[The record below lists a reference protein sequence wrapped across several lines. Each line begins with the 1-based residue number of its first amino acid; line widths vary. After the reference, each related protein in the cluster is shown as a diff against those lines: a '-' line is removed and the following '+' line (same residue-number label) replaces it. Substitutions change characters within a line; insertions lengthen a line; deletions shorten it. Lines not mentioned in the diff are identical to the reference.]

1 MIQKQTTP
9 TPHDKR
15 VKTLYVSDMDGTL
28 LNSESVLSQYTTAT
42 LNRLIADGAL
52 FTVATARTPATV
64 VKLMKD
70 VQATVPYIVMTGAAL
85 WDSNADTYRNVRAM
99 TNDTVGEILDVFNSH
114 AATADGSKNAGDG
127 KAVNPFVYRRHG
139 NALIVSHVSTLT
151 PEEREFIVPRVQ
163 TRYKSLRLVGHLEA
177 QDADEPIIMFSM
189 GPYATVRAIA
199 QEIKSR
205 GIACSPACYYD
216 IFDNTQGI
224 LDIYAPDTNKAD
236 AVRRLAA
243 DLGAER
249 IVVFGDNRN
258 DLSMMRV
265 ATHSVA
271 VGNAFDEVKAEADEV
286 IGSNDDDA
294 VVKWIEQDMMRLS
307 PHNHRLEP
315 VAQ

>member
-1 MIQKQTTP
+1 MIQKQATP

-70 VQATVPYIVMTGAAL
+70 VKATVPYIVMTGAAL
-85 WDSNADTYRNVRAM
+85 WDSKADTYRNVRAM
-99 TNDTVGEILDVFNSH
+99 TNDTVARILDVFNSH
-114 AATADGSKNAGDG
+114 AATAYGSKVAGDG
-127 KAVNPFVYRRHG
+127 KAVNPFIYRRHG
-139 NALIVSHVSTLT
+139 NALIVSHVRTLT

-163 TRYKSLRLVGHLEA
+163 TRYKSLRLVDRLEA

-189 GPYATVRAIA
+189 GPYATVSAIA

-216 IFDNTQGI
+216 IFDSTQGI

-294 VVKWIEQDMMRLS
+294 VVKWIERDMM
-307 PHNHRLEP
+307 
-315 VAQ
+315 